1 MLVKAGNR
9 REAGPDESASEESV
23 SDPVR
28 DLVAGADAATRRR
41 AAQNLRETPERIDL
55 LCERLGE
62 EPDASVRAAIL
73 ISLLRMKSL
82 AVAAGL
88 VGHLRSENAALRSEV
103 MEALQDMPDDVE
115 PVLERLLEDPDSDVR
130 IFVANILNGLAHP
143 RAPKLLARL
152 IARDPHVNVCMA
164 ALDGLME
171 IGDPSMTAAIAD
183 LPRRF
188 PEPFVAFAATAA
200 LKRLKG

>member
-1 MLVKAGNR
+1 MLVKAR
-9 REAGPDESASEESV
+9 KTSERAPDPSG

-41 AAQNLRETPERIDL
+41 AAQSLRDTPEHIGL
-55 LCERLGE
+55 LCEKLGE

-73 ISLLRMKSL
+73 TSLVRMKSP

-103 MEALQDMPDDVE
+103 MEALQDMPDAVQ
-115 PVLERLLEDPDSDVR
+115 PVLERLLGDPDNDVR
-130 IFVANILNGLAHP
+130 IFVANILSGLAHP

-171 IGDPSMTAAIAD
+171 IGDSSMAAAIAD

-200 LKRLKG
+200 LNRLKG